1 MKILYLDCFAGISG
15 DMTLGAFLDLGVE
28 ERVLREGLALL
39 AVEGYR
45 LQVTPAMKQGIQGT
59 KVTVELTEAHDHH
72 HEDHHHHPHTH
83 GEDHPHDHTHTHAH
97 DHDHDHNPVHIHGH
111 HSDAPH
117 HHETTHE
124 NHAHVNLAAVET
136 MINESRLEEAV
147 KALSKKIFRIV
158 AEAEATVHGKPIE
171 EVHFHEVGAV
181 DSIVDIV
188 GAAICL
194 CHLKVDQV
202 VVSPLHTGTGFVKCQ
217 HGMMPVPVPA
227 TLQIIQNHQV
237 PFYNTGIPRE
247 LVTPT
252 GAAIAAGMAT
262 AFGPLPSMEVTAIG
276 YGAGSRD
283 LEIPNMLRM
292 VLGEKKKPMMNPML

>member
-1 MKILYLDCFAGISG
+1 MKTLYLDCFAGISG

-28 ERVLREGLALL
+28 EQVLREGLSQL

-45 LQVTPAMKQGIQGT
+45 LEVIPAEKQGIQGT
-59 KVTVELTEAHDHH
+59 KVNVKLTGAESYHHGEYHHHQEEGHDHEHDHSH
-72 HEDHHHHPHTH
+72 HGHAHEHYHHHS
-83 GEDHPHDHTHTHAH
+83 HPHDE
-97 DHDHDHNPVHIHGH
+97 IIQEH
-111 HSDAPH
+111 H
-117 HHETTHE
+117 
-124 NHAHVNLAAVET
+124 HVNLAAVET
-136 MINESRLEEAV
+136 MINESGLEEPV
-147 KALSKKIFRIV
+147 KVLSKKIFCIV

-217 HGMMPVPVPA
+217 HGLMPVPVPA
-227 TLQIIQNHQV
+227 TLQIIQNHQM

-252 GAAIAAGMAT
+252 GAAIAAGMANGY
-262 AFGPLPSMEVTAIG
+262 GPLPAMEVTAIG
-276 YGAGSRD
+276 YGAGTRD

-292 VLGEKKKPMMNPML
+292 VLGEKKKTVMTPAQ

>member
-1 MKILYLDCFAGISG
+1 MRILYLDCFAGISG
-15 DMTLGAFLDLGVE
+15 DMTLGAFIDLGVE
-28 ERVLREGLALL
+28 EQLLREGLSQLT
-39 AVEGYR
+39 VDGYR
-45 LQVTPAMKQGIQGT
+45 LEVTPAEKQGIQGT
-59 KVTVELTEAHDHH
+59 KVNVKLTGAESYHH
-72 HEDHHHHPHTH
+72 GEHHHHQ
-83 GEDHPHDHTHTHAH
+83 EESHAH
-97 DHDHDHNPVHIHGH
+97 EHHHHHGH
-111 HSDAPH
+111 HHDETAHEH
-117 HHETTHE
+117 H
-124 NHAHVNLAAVET
+124 HVNLAAVET
-136 MINESRLEEAV
+136 IINESGLEEPV
-147 KALSKKIFRIV
+147 KVLSKKMFRIV

-217 HGMMPVPVPA
+217 HGLMPVPVPA
-227 TLQIIQNHQV
+227 TLQIIQNHQM

-252 GAAIAAGMAT
+252 GAAIAAGMADGY
-262 AFGPLPSMEVTAIG
+262 GPLPAMEVTAIG
-276 YGAGSRD
+276 YGAGTRD

-292 VLGEKKKPMMNPML
+292 VVGEKKKTVMTPAH